1 VEAKLTTG
9 LEQSLIRGE
18 VAEELSRRQFVRGT
32 GALGAA
38 ALIASALPTAVR
50 MAVPASAPAQAAATD
65 GQLQAFFDTMI
76 PGRRVATTDL
86 GNPIHPQAIAGVDP
100 EPGAVEADALL
111 LSHHP
116 KIGFDV
122 LAPPFLAELE
132 GFALAQGGDFL
143 SLGYAARER
152 VCMQGLA
159 FSNPTRVVWEAAA
172 AIPFTAFCAAATQ
185 RNATRATASGYQV
198 MGHPG
203 TARRGYRKFSYRRKL
218 AKGRTKKGYLP

>member
-1 VEAKLTTG
+1 VEDTLITG
-9 LEQSLIRGE
+9 LEESLIRGE

-50 MAVPASAPAQAAATD
+50 MALPDSAPAQSTPADA
-65 GQLQAFFDTMI
+65 QLAAFFDTII
-76 PGRRVATTDL
+76 PGRKAATTDL
-86 GNPIHPQAIAGVDP
+86 GHPIHPQAIAGVDP
-100 EPGAVEADALL
+100 DPGAVEADAVL

-116 KIGFDV
+116 KIGFDA
-122 LAPPFLAELE
+122 LAGPFLAELE
-132 GFALAQGGDFL
+132 GFALPQGGDFL

-152 VCMQGLA
+152 VCIQGLA

-185 RNATRATASGYQV
+185 RNATSKTASGYQV

-218 AKGRTKKGYLP
+218 AKGRTKKGHLP